1 MEARADDGTLLIFD
15 CGTGARK
22 LGIAL
27 ARGGP
32 VRAHLF
38 ITHTHAD
45 HIQGLPFFLPAFVP
59 GSHLT
64 VYGPAGIDRSF
75 PAALGGQMDYAYFP
89 VPMDQL
95 PAKVEIVELGEGEFG
110 IGALRI
116 RTQFMNHT
124 APTLGYRVSGAGGT
138 LVYATDHEAHEGAT
152 WRPGHDDGEFAE
164 TDLLHTGDQRHAA
177 FLRDADLVIHDA
189 QYHAADYPA
198 KAGWGHSTV
207 EYAVDM
213 ARVAKATRLVLFHHD
228 PNREDAGVDA
238 LTRAARERAGAL
250 DVIAAAEGDELV
262 LRESAADDRTQAE
275 GPHAPKMQTRARIL
289 VADDDQAVLQVLET
303 VLSGDGYQV
312 ITAEDGQAALE
323 LARTDAFDLIL
334 LDVQM
339 PRLDGLATARQ
350 LRREPKLAEVP
361 IVMLTARTADRD
373 IEAAFAEGVTDY
385 ITKPFAVAQMRARVR
400 SWLARSAEVER

>member
-1 MEARADDGTLLIFD
+1 M
-15 CGTGARK
+15 
-22 LGIAL
+22 
-27 ARGGP
+27 
-32 VRAHLF
+32 
-38 ITHTHAD
+38 
-45 HIQGLPFFLPAFVP
+45 PFFLPAFVP

-75 PAALGGQMDYAYFP
+75 PSALGGQMDYAYFP

-124 APTLGYRVSGAGGT
+124 GPTLGYRVTGAGGT

-152 WRPGHDDGEFAE
+152 WRPGHDEGTFAE
-164 TDLLHTGDQRHAA
+164 SDLLHAGDQRHAS

-189 QYHAADYPA
+189 QYHAPDYPA
-198 KAGWGHSTV
+198 KAGWGHSTI

-213 ARVAKATRLVLFHHD
+213 ARVANVKRLVLFHHD

-238 LTRAARERAGAL
+238 LTREARERAGGL

-262 LRESAADDRTQAE
+262 LRETGAEDRGEAD
-275 GPHAPKMQTRARIL
+275 GPHAPKIQTRARIL
-289 VADDDQAVLQVLET
+289 VADDDRAILQVLDT

-312 ITAEDGQAALE
+312 VTAEDGETAVE
-323 LARTDAFDLIL
+323 LARQDGFDLIM

-339 PRLDGLATARQ
+339 PRLDGLAAARQ
-350 LRREPKLAEVP
+350 LRSEPKLADVP
-361 IVMLTARTADRD
+361 IVMLTARTSDRD